1 MPYSGTIQRV
11 VRTGSTLTLILE
23 TEIGPRGVALE
34 RPEWQQLLQQAG
46 ADDPQA
52 LVGWE
57 VDYDPAHDRLELL
70 DPDRAADEPE
80 WPDGSAL

>member
-11 VRTGSTLTLILE
+11 VRTGSAITLILE

-34 RPEWQQLLQQAG
+34 RPEWQRLLQQAG

-70 DPDRAADEPE
+70 DPNRATDEPD
-80 WPDGSAL
+80 PPGGAP